1 MLISQRRVLA
11 ALRDAV
17 FFSLADLEAAI
28 RAIVAEVNTEPFQKR
43 EGTRRELFERYE
55 RPAAQGLPE
64 PRYEYAEWRTSLVH
78 RDHHIEV
85 ARGYYS
91 VPYALV
97 GQRVDVRL
105 GAHLVEIFQ
114 HGAHRICSD
123 RDKRGFARLARALLF
138 SRQRLTRACL
148 FGSTRWGAD
157 GATGSA
163 HAMAAPQRRAG
174 EEQVHGRW
182 PHPSA
187 CVTLLRTL
195 EHSADYADGSR
206 KLGVSQA
213 RIMLGRYVRV
223 PA

>member
-123 RDKRGFARLARALLF
+123 RDKRGFARLARSLLF
-138 SRQRLTRACL
+138 TLRGSGARERA
-148 FGSTRWGAD
+148 SWGAPD
-157 GATGSA
+157 GGRTGRL
-163 HAMAAPQRRAG
+163 AARTRCRLSNGRAG
-174 EEQVHGRW
+174 EEQPCGD
-182 PHPSA
+182 
-187 CVTLLRTL
+187 CRTFQRASS
-195 EHSADYADGSR
+195 HAAAGT
-206 KLGVSQA
+206 
-213 RIMLGRYVRV
+213 
-223 PA
+223 